1 MNSLATITAINARS
15 KPIEVIFHIASG
27 TPSILIGDTLRL
39 RQILL
44 NLTGNA
50 IKFTSH
56 GEVVL
61 SVEPVA
67 IGLETVC
74 LAFSVRDTGIGIA
87 PDQLNAIFDPFI
99 QADASTTREYGGTGL
114 GLAISKR
121 LIALM
126 GGDLSVKSEPGRGS
140 TFRFTANFRIAPNDH
155 AARVTPPELAGP
167 LRVLV
172 ADDNLTARETMAT
185 MVKGLGWIPT
195 VVDSGQEALAAL
207 DRSTARGQPFDLVL
221 LDWVMPEIGGKEI
234 IAHLHQNYPSE
245 VLPVILVVTAFDN
258 DRVRRDVGEDSYI
271 RVILTKPITPSVL
284 LDAVSSAWT
293 CEPLATPL
301 PVNKCIL
308 MGYTLLLVEDN
319 KINQMVARRILEGAG
334 AAVEVAECGIDAL
347 KVLADTNRRFDA
359 VLMDIQM
366 PGMDGYETCRRL
378 RERPEMA
385 DLPVIAMTANA
396 LPTDRERCLAAGM
409 NDHIAK
415 PVNVNQ
421 AIQTILRHVCRSE
434 STGGLAEIDL
444 GKAMTRCSGDG
455 ELLKEVMEEFIK
467 QFSDA
472 PELMTRSLAAGDW
485 AALEHKA
492 HALKGVAGSVGA
504 VGLAKTAAQLQS
516 AIRRGERDLA
526 RATSR
531 EVCALL
537 PTVLASCSRWLVSH
551 PVFEQ
556 DGS

>member
-1 MNSLATITAINARS
+1 
-15 KPIEVIFHIASG
+15 
-27 TPSILIGDTLRL
+27 
-39 RQILL
+39 
-44 NLTGNA
+44 
-50 IKFTSH
+50 
-56 GEVVL
+56 
-61 SVEPVA
+61 
-67 IGLETVC
+67 
-74 LAFSVRDTGIGIA
+74 
-87 PDQLNAIFDPFI
+87 
-99 QADASTTREYGGTGL
+99 
-114 GLAISKR
+114 
-121 LIALM
+121 
-126 GGDLSVKSEPGRGS
+126 
-140 TFRFTANFRIAPNDH
+140 
-155 AARVTPPELAGP
+155 
-167 LRVLV
+167 
-172 ADDNLTARETMAT
+172 
-185 MVKGLGWIPT
+185 
-195 VVDSGQEALAAL
+195 
-207 DRSTARGQPFDLVL
+207 
-221 LDWVMPEIGGKEI
+221 
-234 IAHLHQNYPSE
+234 
-245 VLPVILVVTAFDN
+245 
-258 DRVRRDVGEDSYI
+258 
-271 RVILTKPITPSVL
+271 
-284 LDAVSSAWT
+284 
-293 CEPLATPL
+293 
-301 PVNKCIL
+301 
-308 MGYTLLLVEDN
+308 
-319 KINQMVARRILEGAG
+319 
-334 AAVEVAECGIDAL
+334 
-347 KVLADTNRRFDA
+347 
-359 VLMDIQM
+359 
-366 PGMDGYETCRRL
+366 
-378 RERPEMA
+378 MA